1 VHRPQRVA
9 CVFLVSLCALF
20 CLAPTGGAVPQL
32 SDDSARI
39 VGHVRDAASGEPIAA
54 ARVELL
60 GPNGMAAPTRY
71 TDTSGAFFFG
81 ARDGDYHLVI
91 RKVGYKDSQVNV
103 SIVAAAQ
110 SRVDVDLVRETSDS
124 ESTPVPVFPPTISAH
139 QLKVPEKA
147 REDFRQG
154 QALAAQHDYTGAVE
168 QFQKALQVF
177 PSYYEAYAEMGLA
190 QYMLG
195 QAAAARES
203 LQKSVDLSEGKYP
216 DALFDYA
223 EVLNALHEFAQAEPL
238 ARQGMVLEESSS
250 RGPFELARALL
261 GLKRFAEA
269 EQSAKQAQ
277 KLNTQDPQIYVVLV
291 SIHAG
296 MRHYAALVQDVDAYL
311 KLDPNSPMSDRM
323 RATRAQAAKA
333 LADAEARSAPKPQ

>member
-1 VHRPQRVA
+1 VRRSQRLA
-9 CVFLVSLCALF
+9 CVFLLSLCTLF
-20 CLAPTGGAVPQL
+20 CLVRTGRAVPQL
-32 SDDSARI
+32 GKEDARI
-39 VGHVRDAASGEPIAA
+39 VGYVRDAASHEPIAA
-54 ARVELL
+54 ARVDLM
-60 GPNGMAAPTRY
+60 GPNGMTAPTTY
-71 TDTSGAFFFG
+71 TNTSGEFYFAS
-81 ARDGDYHLVI
+81 RDGSYHVI
-91 RKVGYKDSQVNV
+91 VRKVGYKDSQVNV
-103 SIVAAAQ
+103 FVIATAQ
-110 SRVDVDLVRETSDS
+110 IRVDVDLVSETSDS
-124 ESTPVPVFPPTISAH
+124 KPTPASSEVISAH
-139 QLKVPEKA
+139 QLTVPVKA
-147 REDFRQG
+147 RDEYKQG
-154 QALAAQHDYTGAVE
+154 KTLAAQHNYAGAVE
-168 QFQKALQVF
+168 QFQKAIQGF

-190 QYMLG
+190 QYRLG

-238 ARQGMVLEESSS
+238 ARQGMALEESSS

-311 KLDPNSPMSDRM
+311 KLDPNSPMSDRL